1 LYEPPNSRKNEQP
14 KLKRKTMSFIE
25 KIFSLEGKN
34 AVIVGGG
41 GVLAG
46 AMAEGLAKA
55 GANIAILDLSLENAQ
70 KQADAITALG
80 VKAIAVGVD
89 VVSEQSIVEA
99 KKSVD
104 KKLGRTDILI
114 NAAGINSATP
124 FLELKMDEWDK
135 IMNINLRATVLACQI
150 FGRDM
155 VGQKSG
161 SIINISSVSSG
172 PPLSKVFTYSASKA
186 GINNITQNLG
196 REWAKDNVRVNAI
209 APGFFPA
216 AQNRKVLTQDRIESI
231 MRHTPAERFGNPNEL
246 VGAVIWLASEKASS
260 FVTGSI
266 VRVDGGYTAMT
277 I

>member
-1 LYEPPNSRKNEQP
+1 MSYVEDMFG
-14 KLKRKTMSFIE
+14 LK
-25 KIFSLEGKN
+25 GKN

-55 GANIAILDLSLENAQ
+55 GANIAILDLNLENAQ
-70 KQADAITALG
+70 KQADVITALG
-80 VKAIAVGVD
+80 VKSIAVQVN
-89 VVSEQSIVEA
+89 VISEESILEA
-99 KKSVD
+99 KKEVD
-104 KKLGRTDILI
+104 EKLGRADVLI

-124 FLELKMDEWDK
+124 FFELKMEEWDK
-135 IMNINLRATVLACQI
+135 IMNVNLRATILACQI
-150 FGRDM
+150 FGQDM
-155 VGQKSG
+155 VEDGKGG

-186 GINNITQNLG
+186 AINNITQNLG
-196 REWAKDNVRVNAI
+196 REWAKDKVRVNAI

-216 AQNRKVLTQDRIESI
+216 EQNRKVLTEDRVNAI
-231 MRHTPAERFGNPNEL
+231 MRHTPVERFGDPTEL
-246 VGAVIWLASEKASS
+246 VGATIWLASEKASS